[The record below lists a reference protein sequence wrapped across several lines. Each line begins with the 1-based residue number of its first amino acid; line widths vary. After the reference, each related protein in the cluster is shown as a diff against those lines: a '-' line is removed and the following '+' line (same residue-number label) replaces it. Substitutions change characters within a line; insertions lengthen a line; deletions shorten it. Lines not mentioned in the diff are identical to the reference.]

1 VTNIVSKDRYY
12 SCAFEMLAESGF
24 KDINVGALCR
34 RLGVTSGSFYH
45 HFGGWDGFVA
55 ALLEHWGNRQ
65 IVQLREREFGTRGT
79 LTDLNSLLELTV
91 GLPHQAEAALRAW
104 AANSEAV
111 RLGVDRVDEDRR
123 KTIERVIERIVGDA
137 ATARHLTS
145 LGACVLVGHQ
155 QLLISGRQ
163 SELSTLLEV
172 YRALILS
179 HSTIEHSTIEQTA

>member
-1 VTNIVSKDRYY
+1 VTTIVSKDRYY

-55 ALLEHWGNRQ
+55 ALLDRWENRQ
-65 IVQLREREFGTRGT
+65 IVLLRERQFGSQGAM
-79 LTDLNSLLELTV
+79 TDLDALLELTV

-123 KTIERVIERIVGDA
+123 TTIERVITRIVGDETA
-137 ATARHLTS
+137 ARHLTS
-145 LGACVLVGHQ
+145 LGACLLVGHQ

-163 SELSTLLEV
+163 SELSTLLAV
-172 YRALILS
+172 YRELILS
-179 HSTIEHSTIEQTA
+179 HSTVEQTA